1 MAELRCKTCDG
12 PLVERESRDMKKFLA
27 CPKSYKGNNHGTY
40 SEGEYFYVEDRA
52 EEGEGKYYWLPPTPK
67 PSTPKPSTPK
77 PSTPSTPW
85 QARDSWRGMSSV
97 WEDHVRQFSEEC
109 DYGLASISA
118 TEYDLGMSYWEGHY

>member
-12 PLVERESRDMKKFLA
+12 PLVERESKDNKKFLA

-52 EEGEGKYYWLPPTPK
+52 EEGEGKYYWLPPTPR
-67 PSTPKPSTPK
+67 PRPISYGGSTPRQAPS
-77 PSTPSTPW
+77 
-85 QARDSWRGMSSV
+85 SWSGVSSV
-97 WEDHVRQFSEEC
+97 WEDHVRQFSEER
-109 DYGLASISA
+109 DHGLASISG

>member
-12 PLVERESRDMKKFLA
+12 PLVERESRDNKKFLA

-52 EEGEGKYYWLPPTPK
+52 EEGEGKYYWLPPTPRPRLISYGGNAPRQA
-67 PSTPKPSTPK
+67 PSN
-77 PSTPSTPW
+77 
-85 QARDSWRGMSSV
+85 WRGVSSV
-97 WEDHVRQFSEEC
+97 WEDHVRQFSEER
-109 DYGLASISA
+109 DHGLASISG

>member
-12 PLVERESRDMKKFLA
+12 PLVERESRDNKKFLA

-40 SEGEYFYVEDRA
+40 SEGEYFYVEDRV

-67 PSTPKPSTPK
+67 ALKAPKPSTS
-77 PSTPSTPW
+77 STPR
-85 QARDSWRGMSSV
+85 QARNSWRGASRV
-97 WEDHVRQFSEEC
+97 WEDHVRQFSEER
-109 DYGLASISA
+109 DHGLASISG

>member
-52 EEGEGKYYWLPPTPK
+52 EEGEGKYYWLP
-67 PSTPKPSTPK
+67 STHK
-77 PSTPSTPW
+77 PSTPSTPR
-85 QARDSWRGMSSV
+85 QARNSWRGVSSV
-97 WEDHVRQFSEEC
+97 WEDHVRQFSE
-109 DYGLASISA
+109 DRDPGLVSITG